1 MEKKIITGLTAIVFI
16 CSVFFMTSCA
26 KKQVGVA
33 GGVNP
38 PGSETEEVVVVKEG
52 PKVVVVE
59 GIEAEKAAA
68 RQAALISD
76 FENLNIYFEYDRS
89 NLKPDAQQVLSE
101 KADFLRANPSY
112 SVLIAGNCDDR
123 GTEEYNL
130 ALGERRAMSAKK
142 FLIALGISPDR
153 LKTIS
158 YGELRPA
165 DTANNPVAWALNR
178 RDTFKLFQ

>member
-1 MEKKIITGLTAIVFI
+1 MRKKVITGLAAIVFI
-16 CSVFFMTSCA
+16 CSVFLMTSCA
-26 KKQVGVA
+26 KKQVDVA

-38 PGSETEEVVVVKEG
+38 PGSETEEVVVVKED
-52 PKVVVVE
+52 PKTVVLE
-59 GIEAEKAAA
+59 GVEAEKAAA
-68 RQAALISD
+68 RRAALISD
-76 FENLNIYFEYDRS
+76 FENLNIYFDYDRS

-165 DTANNPVAWALNR
+165 DPANNPVAWALNR

>member
-1 MEKKIITGLTAIVFI
+1 MEKGFITGFRAIVFI
-16 CSVFFMTSCA
+16 CSIFFMASCA
-26 KKQVGVA
+26 EKQLDTSA
-33 GGVNP
+33 GANP
-38 PGSETEEVVVVKEG
+38 LAGQTEEVIVVKEA

-59 GIEAEKAAA
+59 SVEAEAAAA

-76 FENLNIYFEYDRS
+76 FENVNIYFDFDRS
-89 NLKPDAQQVLSE
+89 NLKPESQEILKE
-101 KADFLRANPSY
+101 KANFLRANPSY
-112 SVLIAGNCDDR
+112 SILIAGNCDER

-130 ALGERRAMSAKK
+130 ALGERRAMSAKN
-142 FLIALGISPDR
+142 FLVALGLSPDR

-165 DTANNPVAWALNR
+165 DPANNPVAWALNR

>member
-1 MEKKIITGLTAIVFI
+1 MENRFVIGLMAIVFV
-16 CSVFFMTSCA
+16 CSLFFMTSCA

-38 PGSETEEVVVVKEG
+38 PAGATEEGSVIKEES
-52 PKVVVVE
+52 KVVVVE
-59 GIEAEKAAA
+59 GVEAEKAAA
-68 RQAALISD
+68 RRAALLAD
-76 FENLNIYFEYDRS
+76 FENLNIYFDYDRS
-89 NLKPDAQQVLSE
+89 NLKPDAQQVLRE
-101 KADFLRANPSY
+101 KAGFLRANPSY

-165 DTANNPVAWALNR
+165 DPANNPVAWALNR
-178 RDTFKLFQ
+178 RDSFKLFQ

>member
-1 MEKKIITGLTAIVFI
+1 MEKRFITGFKAIFFI

-26 KKQVGVA
+26 EKQLDTSA
-33 GGVNP
+33 GANP
-38 PGSETEEVVVVKEG
+38 LAGQSEEVIVVKEA

-59 GIEAEKAAA
+59 GVEAEAAAA

-76 FENLNIYFEYDRS
+76 FENVSIYFEFDRS
-89 NLKPDAQQVLSE
+89 NLKPESQEILRE
-101 KADFLRANPSY
+101 KANFLRANPSY
-112 SVLIAGNCDDR
+112 SILIAGNCDER

-130 ALGERRAMSAKK
+130 ALGERRAMSAKS
-142 FLIALGISPDR
+142 FLVALGISPDR

-165 DTANNPVAWALNR
+165 DPANNPVAWALNR

>member
-1 MEKKIITGLTAIVFI
+1 MEKRFVSGLIAIFFV
-16 CSVFFMTSCA
+16 CSLFFMTSCA
-26 KKQVGVA
+26 KKQVGTA

-38 PGSETEEVVVVKEG
+38 PGAGSEEVTVVKEG
-52 PKVVVVE
+52 SKEVVVE
-59 GIEAEKAAA
+59 GLEAEKAAA
-68 RQAALISD
+68 RKAALISD
-76 FENLNIYFEYDRS
+76 FENVNIYFDYDRS
-89 NLKPDAQQVLSE
+89 NLKPEAQQVLRD

-142 FLIALGISPDR
+142 FLVALGISPDR

-165 DTANNPVAWALNR
+165 DPANNPVAWALNR

>member
-1 MEKKIITGLTAIVFI
+1 MEKKFITGFMAMIFV

-26 KKQVGVA
+26 KKQVDVS
-33 GGVNP
+33 GGVNA
-38 PGSETEEVVVVKEG
+38 TEGKEGVSVVKEEST
-52 PKVVVVE
+52 VVVVE

-68 RQAALISD
+68 RKASLVSD
-76 FENLNIYFEYDRS
+76 FENLNIYFDYDRS
-89 NLKPDAQQVLSE
+89 NLKPESQQILKE
-101 KADFLRANPSY
+101 KADFLHANRAS
-112 SVLIAGNCDDR
+112 SVLISGNCDER

-165 DTANNPVAWALNR
+165 DAANNPVAWALNR
-178 RDTFKLFQ
+178 RDSFKLFQ

>member
-1 MEKKIITGLTAIVFI
+1 MEKRFITGFMAIIFV

-26 KKQVGVA
+26 KKQMDVS

-38 PGSETEEVVVVKEG
+38 PDGTEEVVVVKEE
-52 PKVVVVE
+52 PKVVTVE
-59 GIEAEKAAA
+59 GVDAETAAA
-68 RQAALISD
+68 RQAAQISD
-76 FENLNIYFEYDRS
+76 FENLNIYFDYDRS
-89 NLKPDAQQVLSE
+89 DLKPESQQVLNE
-101 KADFLRANPSY
+101 KGDFLRANPSY

-130 ALGERRAMSAKK
+130 ALGERRAMAAKK
-142 FLIALGISPDR
+142 YLVALGISSDR

-165 DTANNPVAWALNR
+165 DPANNPVAWALNR